1 VISYLWPDPPRAGGL
16 LDVAPGVIW
25 LRMPLP
31 FKLDHI
37 NLWLLEDG
45 DGWTAVD
52 TGVGLEETRALWD
65 AALGG
70 RLAGRP
76 VTRIVV
82 THFHPDHMGN
92 AQWLAA
98 RAGADVWCAQAEWL
112 TAQLAARSAADVE
125 RRLAHFRRH
134 GVGDEGLAALRG
146 RANHYPRLVPSVPA
160 HFRAV
165 RDGDTL
171 VIGGRRWEALTVL
184 GHSPEQVVLH
194 APEAGVLIAG
204 DQVLPRIT
212 TNVGVWPD
220 QPLADPLRLYLDSLA
235 RFRTM
240 AADTLVLPSHGLPFR
255 GLPGRLDALARHH
268 DDRLAR
274 TLAAL
279 DAPRTAAEVMTV
291 LFQGDLDAHQLTF
304 AVGETL
310 AHLHRLEAQ
319 GRAVRRADADGH
331 VRFARP

>member
-1 VISYLWPDPPRAGGL
+1 MPS
-16 LDVAPGVIW
+16 VAP
-25 LRMPLP
+25 
-31 FKLDHI
+31 
-37 NLWLLEDG
+37 
-45 DGWTAVD
+45 
-52 TGVGLEETRALWD
+52 
-65 AALGG
+65 
-70 RLAGRP
+70 
-76 VTRIVV
+76 
-82 THFHPDHMGN
+82 
-92 AQWLAA
+92 
-98 RAGADVWCAQAEWL
+98 
-112 TAQLAARSAADVE
+112 
-125 RRLAHFRRH
+125 
-134 GVGDEGLAALRG
+134 
-146 RANHYPRLVPSVPA
+146 

-171 VIGGRRWEALTVL
+171 LIGGRRWQALTVL

-194 APEAGVLIAG
+194 APDAGVLIAG

-235 RFRTM
+235 RFRAM
-240 AADTLVLPSHGLPFR
+240 AANTLVLPSHGLPFR
-255 GLPGRLDALARHH
+255 GLHGRLDALARHH

-279 DAPRTAAEVMTV
+279 DEPRTAAEVMTV

-319 GRAVRRADADGH
+319 GRAVRRADADGRI
-331 VRFARP
+331 RFARP